1 MDAREDGRRPPTV
14 LPPPGTSSQLN
25 SADGLGGNGS
35 PDASTA
41 RANAT
46 RGASGALPGA
56 QHSVNT
62 AAAAPTAEK
71 LLLLRVNVPR
81 LRTPASLLRPRG
93 GKPTSAAASSV
104 ILAARDGSRLMP

>member
-1 MDAREDGRRPPTV
+1 MPQPHVPMQHEEPV
-14 LPPPGTSSQLN
+14 
-25 SADGLGGNGS
+25 
-35 PDASTA
+35 
-41 RANAT
+41 
-46 RGASGALPGA
+46 ALCLGA